1 MGNRPKRTF
10 WGDFRTFFGKGLA
23 ILLPSVVTLWL
34 LWQAFGFVFNN
45 VAAPINR
52 GIRIAVIEV
61 APRVVSSSEMP
72 AWYQVRPEQL
82 ENRKQEMG
90 RLGRRV
96 PTDAHLTSQ
105 IRREQFRDFWD
116 DHWYLEATGLFV
128 AIGLIYFSGL
138 LLGNYLG
145 KKMYA
150 RVEALIS
157 RVPGFKQVYPYVKQL
172 VDMIMGDKP
181 MAFSR
186 VVLVQYPRNGIFTMG
201 FVTSRSTRSIGEAA
215 GGSVLAVFIPTSP
228 TPFTGFTINVFESE
242 VIDLP
247 LTMDEALRFVI
258 TGGVLVPDRDRPAED
273 EAYRLAQEAR
283 ARLAAG
289 AGGPSGSAGAGARGG
304 AAETG
309 KRAG

>member
-1 MGNRPKRTF
+1 MKAKPRRTF
-10 WGDFRTFFGKGLA
+10 WGDFKLFFGKGLA

-34 LWQAFGFVFNN
+34 LWQAFVFVFNN

-52 GIRIAVIEV
+52 GIRIAVIDF
-61 APRVVSSSEMP
+61 APRVLSPGEMP
-72 AWYQVRPEQL
+72 AWYQVGPEQI
-82 ENRKQEMG
+82 ENRKQEMQ

-96 PTDAHLTSQ
+96 PSDAQLTQQ

-128 AIGLIYFSGL
+128 AIALIYFAGL
-138 LLGNYLG
+138 LLGNFLG
-145 KKMYA
+145 RKIYT

-157 RVPGFKQVYPYVKQL
+157 RMPGFKQVYPYVKQVVEL
-172 VDMIMGDKP
+172 VIGDKP

-186 VVLVQYPRNGIFTMG
+186 VVLVQYPRNGIWTMG
-201 FVTSRSTRSIGEAA
+201 FVTSRSMRSITEAA
-215 GGSVLAVFIPTSP
+215 GGQVLAVFIPTSP
-228 TPFTGFTINVFESE
+228 TPFTGFTINVYESE

-258 TGGVLVPDRDRPAED
+258 TGGVLVPDRDRPAEG
-273 EAYRLAQEAR
+273 EAARLAEEAR
-283 ARLAAG
+283 ARLA
-289 AGGPSGSAGAGARGG
+289 SNE
-304 AAETG
+304 AERAE